1 MPARRPRPFAAHRPA
16 ATCPA
21 NGCTEVRLGGA
32 GRRLAPLLAAAT
44 LAGALPA
51 AADLASFVN
60 NDPFFNALERRAAI
74 ANQNTF
80 NELDP
85 LCSSGISTRCSAAQA
100 QVYENVR
107 ELVHTANELQ
117 GSGAIDA
124 SLQLDR
130 EGLGFALRWTAAE
143 ETAAQGAS
151 STEFTNGQIANLASR
166 MTALRFGARGFQITG
181 TGLIPN
187 EQMAALANA
196 ARGRGL
202 ATGLRGGAASD
213 DAEQAEEGSGENGE
227 PSTQFSRV
235 GGFLNVSYGYG
246 DREPTQL
253 EDAFDFEALEV
264 TGGIDYRFDNGLVIG
279 ATAGGTFNEV
289 DFDSVKSIVDGGVK
303 GDGFSVSTFAMYSP
317 SAWYVSAFGS
327 AQFMRFEMTRFIKYP
342 SFNPDRD
349 NVNTATLSETDSTT
363 LTFELATGYNFN
375 WSNFS
380 VEPYAKATYL
390 SVTID
395 GFTEQDLASKG
406 FDFVIDEQQIDSA
419 EVAAGLRATYVW
431 TPSFGVFMPYAR
443 VEAIHEFQ
451 DDSRK
456 ISAVYR
462 SVSDL
467 ANAKRLDFNVPTEDV
482 DPDYFTASVG
492 LSAIV
497 RGGRPDD
504 DGVIHGGI
512 QVFVEYRTLIGLED
526 ISNHVFSGGLRYE
539 F

>member
-1 MPARRPRPFAAHRPA
+1 MPARRPRSLAAVVLVPA
-16 ATCPA
+16 LP
-21 NGCTEVRLGGA
+21 GA
-32 GRRLAPLLAAAT
+32 LLLA
-44 LAGALPA
+44 ALPA

-74 ANQNTF
+74 ANQATF
-80 NELDP
+80 DELDP
-85 LCSSGISTRCSAAQA
+85 ICSQGVSTLCTAAKS
-100 QVYENVR
+100 QVYDNVR

-117 GSGAIDA
+117 GSGPIDT

-196 ARGRGL
+196 AAGHGL
-202 ATGLRGGAASD
+202 STRLRGGAASE
-213 DAEQAEEGSGENGE
+213 DASGGEGGEGGEGGDGGESG
-227 PSTQFSRV
+227 TQFSRV

-246 DREPTQL
+246 ERDPTQL
-253 EDAFDFEALEV
+253 EDAFDFEAIEV
-264 TGGIDYRFDNGLVIG
+264 TGGLDYRFDSGLVVG
-279 ATAGGTFNEV
+279 ATVGGTFNEV
-289 DFDSVKSIVDGGVK
+289 DFDSVQSIVDGGVK
-303 GDGFSVSTFAMYSP
+303 GDGFSVSGFAMYSP

-327 AQFMRFEMTRFIKYP
+327 VQLMQFEMTRFIKYP

-349 NVNTATLSETDSTT
+349 NTNTATLSETDSTT
-363 LTFELATGYNFN
+363 LTFEVATGYNFN

-380 VEPYAKATYL
+380 IEPYAKATYL

-395 GFTEQDLASKG
+395 AFSEQDLASKG
-406 FDFVIDEQQIDSA
+406 FDFVIDEQEIDSA

-467 ANAKRLDFNVPTEDV
+467 ANAQRLDFNVPTEEV

-497 RGGRPDD
+497 RGGRPDEN
-504 DGVIHGGI
+504 GVIYGGI

-526 ISNHVFSGGLRYE
+526 FSNHVFSGGLRYE

>member
-1 MPARRPRPFAAHRPA
+1 MPARRPRS
-16 ATCPA
+16 
-21 NGCTEVRLGGA
+21 
-32 GRRLAPLLAAAT
+32 LAAALVPALPGALL
-44 LAGALPA
+44 LAALPA

-60 NDPFFNALERRAAI
+60 NDPFFNALERRAAT
-74 ANQNTF
+74 ANQATF
-80 NELDP
+80 EELDP
-85 LCSSGISTRCSAAQA
+85 VCRSGVSTACAATRF

-117 GSGAIDA
+117 GNGPIDA

-143 ETAAQGAS
+143 ETAAQGSS

-196 ARGRGL
+196 AAGRGL
-202 ATGLRGGAASD
+202 STTLRGGAASE
-213 DAEQAEEGSGENGE
+213 DAADEAGGSEGGGESG
-227 PSTQFSRV
+227 TQFSRV

-246 DREPTQL
+246 ERDPTQL
-253 EDAFDFEALEV
+253 EDAFEFEAIEV
-264 TGGIDYRFDNGLVIG
+264 TGGLDYRFDNGLVVG

-289 DFDSVKSIVDGGVK
+289 DFDSVQSIVDGGVK
-303 GDGFSVSTFAMYSP
+303 GDGFSVSGFAMYSP

-327 AQFMRFEMTRFIKYP
+327 VQFMTFEMTRFIKYP
-342 SFNPDRD
+342 SFNPDREST
-349 NVNTATLSETDSTT
+349 NTATLSETDSTT
-363 LTFELATGYNFN
+363 FTLELATGYNFN

-380 VEPYAKATYL
+380 IEPYAKATYL

-395 GFTEQDLASKG
+395 EFSEQDLASKG
-406 FDFVIDEQQIDSA
+406 FDFVIGEQEIDSA

-443 VEAIHEFQ
+443 IEAIHEFQ

-467 ANAKRLDFNVPTEDV
+467 ANAQRLDFNVPTEDV

-497 RGGRPDD
+497 RGGRPDEN
-504 DGVIHGGI
+504 GVIYGGI

-526 ISNHVFSGGLRYE
+526 FSNHVFSGGLRYE